1 MQKTTFTDSL
11 IMKRNQESH
20 SQRLFYPAGAYS
32 DNEGEKRENKNKMAV
47 RDLLIYFSCN
57 LRADRTI
64 VEP

>member
-1 MQKTTFTDSL
+1 
-11 IMKRNQESH
+11 MKRNQESH

-47 RDLLIYFSCN
+47 RDLLIHFSCN